1 MEMMVV
7 GKKERGHRVEVV
19 GVKCCG
25 LFGRRKKRERRRVD
39 RTGDDRE
46 ETRHCQ
52 DDWRTTGSD
61 PMDRARITQK
71 IGQASGTEGSFW
83 QNTNEGRAEKR
94 FRGAKPTIQIR
105 SLTSLIKSEKLIA
118 VRGVSKRIFKFGIRH
133 S

>member
-25 LFGRRKKRERRRVD
+25 LFGRQKKRERRRVD

-52 DDWRTTGSD
+52 DDWGSTGSD
-61 PMDRARITQK
+61 PMDRARITQR
-71 IGQASGTEGSFW
+71 IGQALGTEGRIPTREGQKNDSEG
-83 QNTNEGRAEKR
+83 QNQ
-94 FRGAKPTIQIR
+94 P
-105 SLTSLIKSEKLIA
+105 
-118 VRGVSKRIFKFGIRH
+118 SK
-133 S
+133 